1 MGRFEKF
8 GHYRTFT
15 CGILVSWKTAG
26 ARAKPQPNSER
37 PPGHENLAAF
47 LFPYHGPGHRTAGAF
62 LLSPCPRR
70 IVHERGGLAQTS
82 LSPGSSMPRV
92 AQGLPCGFTAPSP
105 LWVLPGKRRIAGQV
119 KSDYFSQK
127 IKNFQ
132 GCFVTLF
139 QKAGKPYPLKG
150 VSGGKGMKKTRNRPR
165 RTSEIR
171 QDGAN
176 RASGTKGGAAGGGEK
191 RGRKGQNRGGQ

>member
-1 MGRFEKF
+1 MITTTPHWTPSWPMNERKNWCRILSRHRHHKAQGKMGRFEKF

-127 IKNFQ
+127 MRKKQ

-139 QKAGKPYPLKG
+139 
-150 VSGGKGMKKTRNRPR
+150 
-165 RTSEIR
+165 
-171 QDGAN
+171 
-176 RASGTKGGAAGGGEK
+176 
-191 RGRKGQNRGGQ
+191 